1 MRQQQKALSGEDA
14 MLQGRAALVT
24 GSTSG
29 IGYAIAEALA
39 AEGCQI
45 MMNGFGDANE
55 IEDMRAAMAKRHSVE
70 VRYSGA
76 DLTEA
81 DQIEGLVDDT
91 VSAFGSFDILVNCAG
106 IQIIAPIDEFP
117 LDGWDAMIAIHLS
130 ATFHTTRLALP
141 HMKERRWGRI
151 VNMGSAHGL
160 VASPYKAPYVA
171 AKHGVVGFTKATALE
186 AGAWQITCNAICPG
200 FVKTPMYDLQ
210 AEGLAEQE
218 GQDLEEFIQAQVGTR
233 HALPNIISVEEIAGT
248 VIFLCSDSGRSISG
262 TTISVDAGWT
272 AT

>member
-1 MRQQQKALSGEDA
+1 

-29 IGYAIAEALA
+29 IGLAIAEALA
-39 AEGCQI
+39 AEGSQI
-45 MMNGFGDANE
+45 MMNGFGDVDE
-55 IEDMRAAMAKRHSVE
+55 IEDLRSTMAKRHHVE
-70 VRYSGA
+70 VKYSGA
-76 DLTEA
+76 DLTES

-91 VSAFGSFDILVNCAG
+91 VSAFGSLDILVNCAG

-117 LDGWDAMIAIHLS
+117 IDGWDAMLAIHLS

-171 AKHGVVGFTKATALE
+171 AKHGVVGLTKATSIE
-186 AGAWQITCNAICPG
+186 AGSWEITCNAICPG

-210 AEGLAEQE
+210 AESLAKQE
-218 GQDLEEFIQAQVGTR
+218 GREVEEFIREQVSTR
-233 HALPNIISVEEIAGT
+233 HVLPHIISAEEIAGT
-248 VIFLCSDSGRSISG
+248 VLFLCSDAGRSVTG
-262 TTISVDAGWT
+262 TALSVDGGWT
-272 AT
+272 AI

>member
-1 MRQQQKALSGEDA
+1 

-29 IGYAIAEALA
+29 IGLAIAETLA
-39 AEGCQI
+39 AEGARI
-45 MMNGFGDANE
+45 MMNGFGDADE
-55 IEDMRAAMAKRHSVE
+55 IEDIRAALVRRHGVE

-81 DQIEGLVDDT
+81 DQIDGLVDDT
-91 VSAFGSFDILVNCAG
+91 VSAFGSLDILVNCAG

-117 LDGWDAMIAIHLS
+117 LDGWDAIIAIHLS

-160 VASPYKAPYVA
+160 VASPCKAPYVA

-186 AGAWQITCNAICPG
+186 AGPWEITCNAICPG

-210 AEGLAEQE
+210 AEDLAARE
-218 GQDLEEFIQAQVGTR
+218 GRDVEEFVREQVDTR
-233 HALPNIISVEEIAGT
+233 HALPHIISVEEIAATT
-248 VIFLCSDSGRSISG
+248 VFLCSDGGRSISG

-272 AT
+272 AV

>member
-1 MRQQQKALSGEDA
+1 
-14 MLQGRAALVT
+14 MLQGRTALVT

-29 IGYAIAEALA
+29 IGHAIAEALA
-39 AEGCQI
+39 AESCQI
-45 MMNGFGDANE
+45 MMNGFGDADE
-55 IEDMRAAMAKRHSVE
+55 IEETRAAMAKRHKVE
-70 VRYSGA
+70 VKYSGA
-76 DLTEA
+76 DLTES

-91 VSAFGSFDILVNCAG
+91 VSAFGSLDILVNCAG

-141 HMKERRWGRI
+141 LMKERRWGRI

-171 AKHGVVGFTKATALE
+171 AKHGIVGFTKATALE
-186 AGAWQITCNAICPG
+186 AGPWEITCNAICPG

-210 AEGLAEQE
+210 AEGLAAQE
-218 GQDLEEFIQAQVGTR
+218 GRDVEEYTREQVGTR
-233 HALPNIISVEEIAGT
+233 HALPHIISVEEIAGT
-248 VIFLCSDSGRSISG
+248 AVFLCSDAGRSITG
-262 TTISVDAGWT
+262 TTISVDGGWT
-272 AT
+272 AI

>member
-1 MRQQQKALSGEDA
+1 
-14 MLQGRAALVT
+14 MLQGRVALVT

-29 IGYAIAEALA
+29 IGQAIAEALA
-39 AEGCQI
+39 AEGSQI

-55 IEDMRAAMAKRHSVE
+55 IEELRSTTAKRHNVE
-70 VRYSGA
+70 VQYSGA
-76 DLTEA
+76 DLTEP

-91 VSAFGSFDILVNCAG
+91 VSAFGSLDILVNCAG
-106 IQIIAPIDEFP
+106 IQIVAPIDEFP

-130 ATFHTTRLALP
+130 ATFHTTRLAMP

-186 AGAWQITCNAICPG
+186 AGAWEITCNAICPG
-200 FVKTPMYDLQ
+200 FVKTPMFDLQ
-210 AEGLAEQE
+210 AEGVAGQE
-218 GQDLEEFIQAQVGTR
+218 GRDVEDFVQEQVASR
-233 HALPNIISVEEIAGT
+233 HALPHIISVEEIAGT
-248 VIFLCSDSGRSISG
+248 VVFLCSDAGRSITG
-262 TTISVDAGWT
+262 TTLSVDAGWT
-272 AT
+272 AI